1 VSETFDS
8 GDSVIFWIAA
18 SGLPG
23 DNSIP
28 VRFTFLL
35 DGRDVRAIP
44 TGFFSDELTEIPL
57 DLQQG
62 ENRLL
67 VKIIAARGHGLTMR
81 YWDLQIQG
89 QVIAPDGLLVR

>member
-1 VSETFDS
+1 
-8 GDSVIFWIAA
+8 
-18 SGLPG
+18 
-23 DNSIP
+23 
-28 VRFTFLL
+28 
-35 DGRDVRAIP
+35 
-44 TGFFSDELTEIPL
+44 
-57 DLQQG
+57 LQQG